1 MWLVIFMEIIKY
13 DTARKIEYFNLLDF
27 IEKIKVDPFVLEH
40 MEDIN
45 KEFDEY
51 FKELSKL
58 DDKFV
63 LYFLTSLARDEINN
77 NQKVENHKIKDF
89 DFSIANLFFD
99 SLEISHN
106 RIHELHRFA
115 MKDDEN
121 IEKHGVYRKNPA
133 RVSKIYDDKEEIYWY
148 GVEPEDINKFM
159 DDFIKVYKSRKPSV
173 LDSNPFIKSSLIHLL
188 LAKIQPY
195 FDGNRRTARTL
206 HNIKFTEIINEIYD
220 MDLKIC
226 PINLSESITLNI
238 LSYIKVLNNTYF
250 DLNHDN
256 NEIINYWFNLML
268 NMYEEQLY
276 RNKYVIDNIDENVQK
291 ILEIKDM
298 TSPEVVKRIERLD
311 ERVIKVIEMKEKM
324 RPDTR
329 EQVEHM
335 RIRRIKK

>member
-1 MWLVIFMEIIKY
+1 MWLVISMEIIKY
-13 DTARKIEYFNLLDF
+13 DTARKIEYFDLFDF
-27 IEKIKVDPFVLEH
+27 IKKIKISPCVLEQ
-40 MEDIN
+40 MEYIN
-45 KEFDEY
+45 NDFDEY
-51 FKELSKL
+51 FKKLSKL

-89 DFSIANLFFD
+89 DFSIGNLFFK

-106 RIHELHRFA
+106 RIHDLHKFV

-121 IEKHGVYRKNPA
+121 KEKHGIYRKKPA
-133 RVSKIYDDKEEIYWY
+133 RVSRIFEDKEEIYWY
-148 GVEPEDINKFM
+148 GVEPEDIDKFM
-159 DDFIKVYKSRKPSV
+159 DNFLEVYKSRKPSV

-206 HNIKFTEIINEIYD
+206 QNVKFTEIINEIYD

-226 PINLSESITLNI
+226 PINLSESISVNI
-238 LSYIKVLNNTYF
+238 LSYLKGLNNTYF
-250 DLNHDN
+250 DLEHDN
-256 NEIINYWFNLML
+256 NEIINYWFKIML

-276 RNKYVIDNIDENVQK
+276 RNKYLIDNMDENVQK

-298 TSPEVVKRIERLD
+298 TDPKVIKKINNLD
-311 ERVIKVIEMKEKM
+311 EGMKKVVEMKEKM
-324 RPDTR
+324 KPDTR
-329 EQVEHM
+329 EQVENM
-335 RIRRIKK
+335 KIRKLKK